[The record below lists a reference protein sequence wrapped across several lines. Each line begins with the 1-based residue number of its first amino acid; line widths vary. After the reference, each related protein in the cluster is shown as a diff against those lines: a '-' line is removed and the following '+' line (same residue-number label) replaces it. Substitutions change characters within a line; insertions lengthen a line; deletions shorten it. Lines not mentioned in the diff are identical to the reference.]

1 MRIAIA
7 GLFEEVNTF
16 ATESMGFATITGN
29 MTTGFQQWADLD
41 LIDGYQGSKTYVG
54 GFLDG
59 FAETSEV
66 EVVPTALW
74 SFSAGP
80 TIDGDVYPQMKQDIV
95 DRIAAALPLDGVA
108 LQLHGAGVA
117 VGVDDVEADLCGAVR
132 DVVGPDVKIACAID
146 HHSNLTDEH
155 LDNVDLITIVHHYPH
170 VDMYDTAY
178 RAAKLLPGMISG
190 AIETHGHFE
199 HVPILLSCQST
210 MDGCLHAP
218 IRQKVEEFAE
228 RQGIH
233 EFSFAYGFPFADV
246 PFNTATVNCWAE
258 SDQLASDTA
267 REFATLLWE
276 NRRHFV
282 CKPVSAAD
290 AVDRALDALVQQGR
304 VLSTDVGRPEVVD
317 ESQAR
322 LASPD
327 AELEH
332 TSGFIPDTDS
342 PGPVVI
348 AEKSDNPGG
357 GAPGDATHVLH
368 ELIEN
373 QVEQA
378 AVCTIRDPETVQ
390 QAIAAGVGSVID
402 VELGGKLSSLSGEP
416 VRGKAYVKTIGD
428 NRYTVIS
435 PMGRGTKF
443 DTGPA
448 VGLTIGGVDVAVV
461 SGVMQPFDAGQ
472 MKNVGFDPRDYR
484 VVVLK
489 SANHF
494 RAWWTD
500 IASAI
505 IDCDPP
511 GIASNDLS
519 TFTFQ
524 NKSRDAYPL
533 DPDTVYP
540 TP

>member
-1 MRIAIA
+1 MRIAVA

-16 ATESMGFATITGN
+16 AVESLGFATITGN
-29 MTTGFQQWADLD
+29 MTTGFQQWADQA
-41 LIDGYQGSKTYVG
+41 LIDGYIGSKTYIG

-59 FAETSEV
+59 FAETPEV

-80 TIDGDVYPQMKQDIV
+80 TIDGAVYEQMKQDIV
-95 DRIAAALPLDGVA
+95 DRLAAALPLDGVA

-117 VGVDDVEADLCGAVR
+117 EGVDDVEADLTGAVR
-132 DVVGPDVKIACAID
+132 QVVGPDVKIACAID

-155 LDNVDLITIVHHYPH
+155 LHNVDLITIVHHYPH
-170 VDMYDTAY
+170 VDMYDTAL
-178 RAAKLLPGMISG
+178 RAARLLPGIISG
-190 AIETHGHFE
+190 EIEPHGHFE
-199 HVPILLSCQST
+199 HIPILLSCQST

-218 IRQKVEEFAE
+218 IRQKVEEFAQ
-228 RQGIH
+228 RAGVH

-258 SDQLASDTA
+258 SADLASDTA

-276 NRRHFV
+276 NRRLFV

-304 VLSTDVGRPEVVD
+304 VLPNEVRRPEVFD
-317 ESQAR
+317 ESQA
-322 LASPD
+322 LPADPS
-327 AELEH
+327 AELER
-332 TSGFIPDTDS
+332 TSGFVPDTDA
-342 PGPVVI
+342 PGPVLI

-368 ELIEN
+368 ELIRN
-373 QVEQA
+373 KVEQA
-378 AVCTIRDPETVQ
+378 AVCTIRDAETVQ
-390 QAIAAGVGSVID
+390 QAIAAGVGNEID

-428 NRYTVIS
+428 NRYTVVS
-435 PMGRGTKF
+435 PMGRGMKF

-461 SGVMQPFDAGQ
+461 SGVMQPFDAAQ
-472 MKNVGFDPRDYR
+472 MKNVGFDPCDYR

-511 GIASNDLS
+511 GIASNDLAS
-519 TFTFQ
+519 FTFR
-524 NKSRDAYPL
+524 NKIRDAYPL
-533 DPDTVYP
+533 DPDTVYSAP
-540 TP
+540 